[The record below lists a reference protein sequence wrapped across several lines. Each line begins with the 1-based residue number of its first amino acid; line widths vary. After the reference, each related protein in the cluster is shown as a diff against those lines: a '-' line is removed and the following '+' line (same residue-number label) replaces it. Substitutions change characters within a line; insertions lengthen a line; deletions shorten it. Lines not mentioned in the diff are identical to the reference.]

1 MANITLV
8 GLHLE
13 RQAALTSEVM
23 WQIGGYQNLNVLVL
37 LLKWPFIPHYSRI

>member
-13 RQAALTSEVM
+13 R
-23 WQIGGYQNLNVLVL
+23 
-37 LLKWPFIPHYSRI
+37 